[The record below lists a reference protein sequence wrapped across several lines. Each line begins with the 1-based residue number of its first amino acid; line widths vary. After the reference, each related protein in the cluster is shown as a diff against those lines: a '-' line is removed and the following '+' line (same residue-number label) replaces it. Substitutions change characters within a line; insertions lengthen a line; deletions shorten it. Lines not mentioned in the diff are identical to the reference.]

1 LVFALELEPVFFK
14 SIVTGMGDYA
24 WSIAYALPEALRWL
38 STRPLMSLRSGLR
51 YAWPLRAGITGTP
64 GEFGKAEWRTCDSSQ
79 LDFRNLNCASVRP
92 MKSTVPIARFR

>member
-64 GEFGKAEWRTCDSSQ
+64 GEFGGTCDSSQ
-79 LDFRNLNCASVRP
+79 LDFPNLNRASVRP
-92 MKSTVPIARFR
+92 IKSTVPIARFR